1 MPQRDYVFF
10 YLNGEVIHASGEE
23 LFLNLT
29 DFLRLRK
36 GLSGTKVVCAEGDC
50 GACTVLRAFPKP
62 GDRRQPSFDAINACI
77 VRVAQ
82 MDASSLVTIEGLR
95 RLAPASELHPI
106 QEAMVRCHGA
116 QCGFCTPGFVMSLAA
131 AFEKGPLLEAQS
143 VKNKLTGNLCRCT
156 GYQPI
161 IDAALSVDA
170 SKASRAASVYL
181 TSPMLAMLRKV
192 QKLGV
197 CGGTKEVRFEAPA
210 TEAELRRLR
219 KKFPK
224 ATLLAAGTDLGVAAN
239 KGRFAARHFLSL
251 HLLAPL
257 YKIKASGRALHFGA
271 RVTLSEF
278 RQALEGT
285 PSLGEFFNIFAS
297 PQIKNFATVAGNVA
311 NASPIADAPPFL
323 LALDAELEIFS
334 PRKASLR
341 KIPIKDFYLAYKETD
356 LREGELIWAISL
368 KLPTPSER
376 FSFAKISQRRD
387 LDISCV
393 NVGFF
398 FRPSAKIASRPS
410 ALRLAVGGVGPTPLR
425 LLQTEAFL
433 MKEGLNAR
441 TCKEALSRAQA
452 EIKPLSD
459 LRGSSAYRR
468 LVTQNLL
475 EKFLRSLPQEESL
488 GADQL

>member
-1 MPQRDYVFF
+1 MSTRDHVFF
-10 YLNGEVIHASGEE
+10 YLNGETIHASGEE

-36 GLSGTKVVCAEGDC
+36 GLTGTKVVCAEGDC

-62 GDRRQPSFDAINACI
+62 GDRSVPTFEAINACI

-95 RLAPASELHPI
+95 QLAPESKLHPI
-106 QEAMVRCHGA
+106 QDAMLSCHGT

-131 AFEKGPLLEAQS
+131 AFEKGPLRDVQA

-156 GYQPI
+156 GYQSI
-161 IDAALSVDA
+161 IDAALSVDV
-170 SKASRAASVYL
+170 SKASRAATLYL
-181 TSPMLAMLRKV
+181 TPSMLATLRKV
-192 QKLGV
+192 QKTGV
-197 CGGTKEVRFEAPA
+197 VSGTREMRFEAPA
-210 TEAELRRLR
+210 SLIELRRLR
-219 KKFPK
+219 KKFPG
-224 ATLLAAGTDLGVAAN
+224 ATLLAAGTDLGVASN
-239 KGRFAARHFLSL
+239 KGRFVARHFLSL

-257 YKIKASGRALHFGA
+257 YKIKRSGRSLHFGA

-285 PSLGEFFNIFAS
+285 ASLGDFFNIFAS

-311 NASPIADAPPFL
+311 NASPIADTPPFL

-334 PRKASLR
+334 PTKARVRKVS
-341 KIPIKDFYLAYKETD
+341 IKDFYLAYKKTD

-368 KLPTPSER
+368 KLPTASER

-393 NVGFF
+393 NAGFF
-398 FRPSAKIASRPS
+398 FRPATKKSTRPA

-433 MKEGLNAR
+433 MKEGLNAQS
-441 TCKEALSRAQA
+441 CKEALARAQS

-475 EKFLRSLPQEESL
+475 EKFLQSLLSESTSKA
-488 GADQL
+488 GPA